1 MGSQRPR
8 VVSNHSHL
16 AAPIPPRP
24 GASPL
29 SYSNMAGISFT
40 NGGGFSFENKPK
52 SFKWGSHGNIGGQP
66 GSFGARFYGDA

>member
-1 MGSQRPR
+1 
-8 VVSNHSHL
+8 
-16 AAPIPPRP
+16 
-24 GASPL
+24 
-29 SYSNMAGISFT
+29 MAGISFT